1 MRNARYRIRAHA
13 KLNLGLKIIGR
24 RADGYHELRTVFQ
37 TITLAD
43 RVEVDIAPRRRGMTD
58 AITLETTGLEAP
70 AGADNLAYRAAAL
83 GAEAFGVRGAIHI
96 RVHKRIPLGAG
107 LGGGSADAAAV
118 LRALAAYAAEAAPH
132 PPAWRTRLDAAA
144 QLGSDVPALM
154 LGGTVL
160 GLGRGEEV
168 YPLPDVRPWP
178 GLVVLPALGAHTAIS
193 TAEAFARW
201 DGSHKLTHPL
211 TTDAASDTMMRFCS
225 LLWQV
230 LPAFSPSGA
239 NRGRIHAGGP
249 ALDGPRVHAG
259 IENDF
264 QPGVFSLSPDFP
276 RIHRQ
281 LCRRQAFWVSL
292 SGSGAAQYGLFREA
306 ARAQAA
312 AAGFSRDR
320 VWSVRCVGRRA
331 FARGLVAI

>member
-1 MRNARYRIRAHA
+1 MRNARYRVRAHA

-24 RADGYHELRTVFQ
+24 RTDGYHELRTVFQ

-43 RVEVDIAPRRRGMTD
+43 RVEVDIAPRRRAMTD
-58 AITLETTGLEAP
+58 GITLETTGLAAP
-70 AGADNLAYRAAAL
+70 AGADNLAYRAAAV
-83 GAEAFGVRGAIHI
+83 GAEAFGVRGGIHI

-118 LRALAAYAAEAAPH
+118 LRALAAYAGDAAPR
-132 PPAWRTRLDAAA
+132 PLAWRNRLDAAA

-168 YPLPDVRPWP
+168 YPLPDIGPWP
-178 GLVVLPALGAHTAIS
+178 GVVVLPAAGVSAIS

-201 DGSHKLTHPL
+201 DARQKLTA
-211 TTDAASDTMMRFCS
+211 TTASDTIMEFCS

-239 NRGRIHAGGP
+239 NRGRIHAGVP
-249 ALDGPRVHAG
+249 ALEGPRVHAG

-306 ARAQAA
+306 AGAQAA

-320 VWSVRCVGRRA
+320 VWAVRCVGRRA
-331 FARGLVAI
+331 FERGMVRMRG

>member
-1 MRNARYRIRAHA
+1 LRYEKCSAMTNARYRVRAHA

-24 RADGYHELRTVFQ
+24 RADGYHDLRTVFQ
-37 TITLAD
+37 TISLAD
-43 RVEVDIAPRRRGMTD
+43 RVEVEVAPGRGGIGLD
-58 AITLETTGLEAP
+58 TTGLEAP
-70 AGADNLAYRAAAL
+70 GGEANLAYRAAVL

-96 RVHKRIPLGAG
+96 QLHKRIPLGAG

-118 LRALAAYAAEAAPH
+118 LRALAAHVAATAPQA
-132 PPAWRTRLDAAA
+132 PDWRTRLDVAA
-144 QLGSDVPALM
+144 QLGSDVPALL

-168 YPLPDVRPWP
+168 YPLPDLGAWP
-178 GLVVLPALGAHTAIS
+178 GVVVLPADGVTAIS
-193 TAEAFARW
+193 TAAAFAGW
-201 DGSHKLTHPL
+201 DASRAAAAPSH
-211 TTDAASDTMMRFCS
+211 DTMMEFCS

-239 NRGRIHAGGP
+239 NRGRV
-249 ALDGPRVHAG
+249 LRPRVHAG

-264 QPGVFSLSPDFP
+264 QPGVFSLSQDFP

-292 SGSGAAQYGLFREA
+292 SGSGAAQYGLFRET
-306 ARAQAA
+306 ARARAA
-312 AAGFSRDR
+312 AAGFNRDR
-320 VWSVRCVGRRA
+320 VWVVRCVGRRA
-331 FARGLVAI
+331 FVRGMVRMRG